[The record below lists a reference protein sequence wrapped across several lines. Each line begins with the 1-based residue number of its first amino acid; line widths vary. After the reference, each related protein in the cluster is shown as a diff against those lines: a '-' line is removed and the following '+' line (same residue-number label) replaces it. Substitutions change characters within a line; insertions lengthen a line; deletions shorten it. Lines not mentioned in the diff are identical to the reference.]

1 MQNKTF
7 KAGSALH
14 VKERKKLQGE
24 HQPSMIGFTLILPAI
39 CIQDKYKCTD

>member
-24 HQPSMIGFTLILPAI
+24 HQPSFTLILPAI